1 MGNTIV
7 RNVGSFLA
15 AVIAAYV
22 LGAIFVSQGN
32 IASIV
37 AMDFDVSVAQ
47 RFDAAL
53 HDVMNMTAIYLP
65 VIAVSY
71 LISMPVAAF
80 IIKYVP
86 HRRMI
91 LYVLAGAAGLVAIH
105 LILKLLLGV
114 SGIASTRTIVGL
126 LAQGIAG
133 GVGGY
138 LFHVVSMKRSV
149 SN

>member
-1 MGNTIV
+1 MHNTIV

-22 LGAIFVSQGN
+22 LGAIFISQGN

-37 AMDFDVSVAQ
+37 AMGFDISVAQ

-53 HDVMNMTAIYLP
+53 HDVAHMTNIYLP

-71 LISMPVAAF
+71 LIAMPVATF
-80 IIKYVP
+80 IIKYAP
-86 HRRMI
+86 HQRMI
-91 LYVLAGAAGLVAIH
+91 LYVLAGAVGLVAIH
-105 LILKLLLGV
+105 IIMKLLLGI
-114 SGIASTRTIVGL
+114 SGIAPTRTFVGL
-126 LAQGIAG
+126 LAQAIAG

-138 LFHVVSMKRSV
+138 LFHLISMKRTV
-149 SN
+149 SS

>member
-1 MGNTIV
+1 
-7 RNVGSFLA
+7 
-15 AVIAAYV
+15 
-22 LGAIFVSQGN
+22 
-32 IASIV
+32 
-37 AMDFDVSVAQ
+37 
-47 RFDAAL
+47 
-53 HDVMNMTAIYLP
+53 MTAIYLP

>member
-91 LYVLAGAAGLVAIH
+91 LYVLAGAAGL
-105 LILKLLLGV
+105 ILKLLLGV

>member
-91 LYVLAGAAGLVAIH
+91 LYVLAGAAGLLSLIH
-105 LILKLLLGV
+105 I
-114 SGIASTRTIVGL
+114 
-126 LAQGIAG
+126 
-133 GVGGY
+133 
-138 LFHVVSMKRSV
+138 
-149 SN
+149 